1 MPYYSTVSREQPYYS
16 TVSAPP
22 ETDAV
27 EMNEIVAYGKPP
39 KQPKPSTEPLE
50 IIAQE
55 NPYRITGQ
63 NFTWH
68 Y

>member
-1 MPYYSTVSREQPYYS
+1 M
-16 TVSAPP
+16 SAPP